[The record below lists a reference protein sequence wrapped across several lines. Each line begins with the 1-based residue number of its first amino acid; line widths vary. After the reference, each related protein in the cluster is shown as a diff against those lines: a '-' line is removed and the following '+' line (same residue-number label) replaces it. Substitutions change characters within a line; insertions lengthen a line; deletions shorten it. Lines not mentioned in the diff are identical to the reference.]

1 MESVQKAR
9 CVHCRTEISVPETY
23 HHGDHITC
31 GSCRTKHKVVRG
43 DVLRLVLGDPAPLR
57 EALNANRS
65 TVERLEAEL
74 SHARGSF
81 GIGANGFGIGLIYAL
96 YQIAFKDRGIDT
108 ELLWETVGVVVAA
121 GLALELANFLFLA
134 KRQKI
139 RRLNAEISGAKA
151 EGRELERKYREA
163 SRV

>member
-1 MESVQKAR
+1 MEAVQRAR
-9 CVHCRTEISVPETY
+9 CVHCRSEISVPETY

-43 DVLRLVLGDPAPLR
+43 DVLRLVLADAAPLR
-57 EALNANRS
+57 EAVGANRAL
-65 TVERLEAEL
+65 VERLEAEL
-74 SHARGSF
+74 RHARGSF

-96 YQIAFKDRGIDT
+96 YQIAFKDRGIETD
-108 ELLWETVGVVVAA
+108 LLWEAVGVGLLA
-121 GLALELANFLFLA
+121 GLALEVANFLFLA

-139 RRLNAEISGAKA
+139 RRLSGEITAARA

-163 SRV
+163 TRV